1 MSELTNQINAKK
13 ERLQRF
19 AEAAVRFEN
28 KGRADAD
35 LKTATM
41 LERCLAKPAPVVH
54 VRREYETAG
63 RQPIYV
69 PITWRILRAVADE
82 FDMPVSEFIGQKREP
97 KFTLARYVAI
107 GLMLQLTNMSLP
119 AVGRRLG
126 GRDHTTILNGRNRLN
141 ELLKS
146 EAFRNRF
153 EQIKVAVSV

>member
-1 MSELTNQINAKK
+1 MTELANQHNARKA
-13 ERLQRF
+13 RLQRF
-19 AEAAVRFEN
+19 AEAAARFEN

-35 LKTATM
+35 IKTADM
-41 LERCLAKPAPVVH
+41 LERCLAKPAPIVH

-82 FDMPVSEFIGQKREP
+82 FEMPVSEFIGQKREP

-107 GLMLQLTNMSLP
+107 GLMLQLTEMSLP
-119 AVGRRLG
+119 AIGRRLG
-126 GRDHTTILNGRNRLN
+126 GRDHTTILNGRTRLN

-153 EQIKVAVSV
+153 DQIKASVA